1 MIRLILFIQLLMG
14 FSLAE
19 TQGAPVRVYTYD
31 ALTGKGSFAAYL
43 GEEFRKKGGSVE
55 WISFGTAGEALNQI
69 VIEGEKTRAD
79 VIMGI
84 DPVLFQKGA
93 DREIFE
99 PVSADVKKNIF
110 PELLLK
116 QAPAFVP
123 YDFGYLAFVYDNRVT
138 PALSSPSLEGFVT
151 QIRKT
156 DKIVLQDPRTSL
168 LGIEFLIWTR
178 EKLKS
183 RFSQFWENLGPHI
196 LTVSPGWSG
205 AYELFLRGQA
215 QYVLSYTTSPAYHL
229 MREHKDHIRAVL
241 FQEGHFKQV
250 EGLALLK
257 TSKQKHKA
265 LELIRLVLSQEAQ
278 TQLPTYQWMYPV
290 HKNVKLPKEFIK
302 LAVPKTA
309 EMDWHRVLR
318 EKEQWIKEWTLI
330 MSKKSP

>member
-1 MIRLILFIQLLMG
+1 MIRLLLFIHLLAS

-19 TQGAPVRVYTYD
+19 IQGTPLRVYTYD

-43 GEEFRKKGGSVE
+43 GEEFKKKGGSVE
-55 WISFGTAGEALNQI
+55 WVSFGTAGEALNQI

-79 VIMGI
+79 VIMGL

-93 DREIFE
+93 DRDVFE
-99 PVSADVKKNIF
+99 SVSADVKKNIL
-110 PELLLK
+110 PELLFK

-123 YDFGYLAFVYDNRVT
+123 YDFGYLAFVYDSRVT
-138 PALSSPSLEGFVT
+138 PALSSPSLESFAT
-151 QIRKT
+151 QIRKA
-156 DKIVLQDPRTSL
+156 DKVVLQDPRTSL
-168 LGIEFLIWTR
+168 LGMEFLIWTR

-183 RFSQFWENLGPHI
+183 GFSQFWTHLVPHI
-196 LTVSPGWSG
+196 LTISPGWSG

-229 MREHKDHIRAVL
+229 MRENKDHIRAVL
-241 FQEGHFKQV
+241 FPEGHFKQV

-257 TSKQKHKA
+257 TSKQKQKA
-265 LELIRLVLSQEAQ
+265 LELIRLILSQEAQ

-290 HKNVKLPKEFIK
+290 HKNVKLPKEFTR
-302 LAVPKTA
+302 LEVPKMA
-309 EMDWHRVLR
+309 EMDWQRVLR